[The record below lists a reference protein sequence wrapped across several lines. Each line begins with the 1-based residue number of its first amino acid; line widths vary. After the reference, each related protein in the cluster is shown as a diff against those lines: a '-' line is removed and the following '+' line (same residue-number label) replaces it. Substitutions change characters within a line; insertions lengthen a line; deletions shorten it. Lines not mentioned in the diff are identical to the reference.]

1 MDRFENIFNEQVAN
15 DICKFLVTISTGS
28 SNTDGNIEEK
38 IGNEINN
45 AIDKIEFYKNLPNEK
60 VDYFREGLCHKR
72 MDSEDEKS
80 LQEMEL
86 FINELQYG
94 AQVGQIMFH
103 GGSWPKKY
111 EKYREIFLTDRI
123 LSTSLSP
130 EIAVWHALNSGEGDG
145 ENNVWVL
152 NVVDCNLPTY
162 GMYLPYKGEK
172 KHELEFL
179 FDKTALVKLKFTK
192 EIEKIKYFFADI
204 Y

>member
-72 MDSEDEKS
+72 MNSEDEKS

-111 EKYREIFLTDRI
+111 
-123 LSTSLSP
+123 
-130 EIAVWHALNSGEGDG
+130 
-145 ENNVWVL
+145 
-152 NVVDCNLPTY
+152 
-162 GMYLPYKGEK
+162 
-172 KHELEFL
+172 
-179 FDKTALVKLKFTK
+179 
-192 EIEKIKYFFADI
+192 
-204 Y
+204 